1 MSENSKFNSKFNP
14 EVITDLAM
22 LIRLCET
29 GCMRMSEY
37 NLDDI
42 VHLLSE
48 VRRECMQELVKIGV
62 GGGVMIVEIEKC
74 GKPSSEVRPS
84 VN

>member
-22 LIRLCET
+22 LIRVCET
-29 GCMRMSEY
+29 GCMRMAEY

-48 VRRECMQELVKIGV
+48 VRKECIQELKKIGV
-62 GGGVMIVEIEKC
+62 GSIMLVEIEKC